1 MIDNYLDKIKDN
13 QKFKDFVLPMEKLER
28 IRDATIFIRE
38 DGLILFSEGYYHP
51 PGQLIANIVYRPDP
65 AGKKEIFGQPYTS
78 VIKKKQTDGEEG
90 WINYE
95 EQLELYRKLAPAS
108 QEDKPLFA
116 RYKCRFD
123 LKEMIGFV
131 DHRFSLK
138 QARRLSPEIDD
149 AMKKVAGMLKIPPET
164 IGCTGSMALGNLRTA
179 HDFDLVFYGT
189 VAESRKIVNQIYEIT
204 RDPARQVFELGMF
217 WAIRFYDDWGNL
229 ICPFF
234 SYLDPAEIPLPEF
247 KLKLI
252 EETAELTGLVVDDT
266 HTFYMPSL
274 LQLNEVR
281 IGDRARSPLTLILYH
296 GALRG
301 EYKRGDRVRAR
312 GSLVE
317 VVTPERSFPALLCTN
332 LTETEKIE
340 AGSEV

>member
-1 MIDNYLDKIKDN
+1 
-13 QKFKDFVLPMEKLER
+13 MEKLER
-28 IRDATIFIRE
+28 IRDATVFIRR
-38 DGLILFSEGYYHP
+38 DGLVLFSEGYYHP
-51 PGQLIANIVYRPDP
+51 PGSLIANIVYRPDP
-65 AGKKEIFGQPYTS
+65 GGKKKIFGQPYTS
-78 VIKKKQTDGEEG
+78 VIKKKEADGEEG
-90 WINYE
+90 WITYE
-95 EQLELYRKLAPAS
+95 EQLELYRELAPES
-108 QEDKPLFA
+108 QENKPLFA

-123 LKEMIGFV
+123 LKEMVGFV

-149 AMKKVAGMLKIPPET
+149 AMKKVAGMLKIPVET
-164 IGCTGSMALGNLRTA
+164 IGCTGSMSLGNLQTA

-189 VAESRKIVNQIYEIT
+189 VEESRRIVNQIYEIT

-234 SYLDPAEIPLPEF
+234 SYIDPAEIPLRRFE
-247 KLKLI
+247 LKLI
-252 EETAELTGLVVDDT
+252 EEEAELTGLVADDT

-274 LQLNEVR
+274 LQLDEVR
-281 IGDRARSPLTLILYH
+281 MRERPRPPLTLILYH

-301 EYKRGDRVRAR
+301 EYRTGDRVRAR

-317 VVTPERSFPALLCTN
+317 VKTPERSFPALLSTN
-332 LTETEKIE
+332 LVETEKI
-340 AGSEV
+340 

>member
-1 MIDNYLDKIKDN
+1 MIDNYGDKIKDN
-13 QKFKDFVLPMEKLER
+13 QKFKDFVLPMEKLEL
-28 IRDATIFIRE
+28 IRDATIFIRR
-38 DGLILFSEGYYHP
+38 DGLILFSEGYCHP
-51 PGQLIANIVYRPDP
+51 PGKLIANIVYRPDP
-65 AGKKEIFGQPYTS
+65 DGKKEIFGQPYTS
-78 VIKKKQTDGEEG
+78 IIKKKQADGEEG

-95 EQLELYRKLAPAS
+95 EQLQLYRELAPES

-123 LKEMIGFV
+123 LKEMIGYV

-149 AMKKVAGMLKIPPET
+149 AMKKVAGMLKISPEA
-164 IGCTGSMALGNLRTA
+164 IGCTGSMSLGNLQTA

-189 VAESRKIVNQIYEIT
+189 VEESWKIVNQIYEIT
-204 RDPARQVFELGMF
+204 KDPARQVFELGMF

-234 SYLDPAEIPLPEF
+234 SYADPAEIPLREF

-274 LQLNEVR
+274 LQLDEVK
-281 IGDRARSPLTLILYH
+281 IAGRARSPLALILYH

-301 EYKRGDRVRAR
+301 EYKKGDRVKAR

-317 VVTPERSFPALLCTN
+317 VITPDRSFPALLSTH
-332 LTETEKIE
+332 LIETEKIE
-340 AGSEV
+340 VSASH